1 MSLSLGFYG
10 LQSKLGLKGCV
21 SYRMHTDMVHD
32 KYLLHI
38 KGFWWRNTGTS
49 SHIRVFRLSIL
60 TLGTYI
66 EERGRGRERSK
77 K

>member
-1 MSLSLGFYG
+1 
-10 LQSKLGLKGCV
+10 
-21 SYRMHTDMVHD
+21 MHTDVVHD

-60 TLGTYI
+60 SLGTYI
-66 EERGRGRERSK
+66 EERRRGRERSK